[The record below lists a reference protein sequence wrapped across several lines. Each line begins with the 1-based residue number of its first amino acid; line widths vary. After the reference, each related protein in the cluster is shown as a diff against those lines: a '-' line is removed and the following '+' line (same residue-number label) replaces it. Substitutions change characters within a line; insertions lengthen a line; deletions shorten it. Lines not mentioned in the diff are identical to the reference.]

1 MRSAPTRQRKTRRQP
16 MHVVKGQKE
25 HQSVLTH
32 NETTADTTRL
42 PGAQPYFV
50 TSGLMGY
57 GSQKHLRLRAL
68 R

>member
-1 MRSAPTRQRKTRRQP
+1 
-16 MHVVKGQKE
+16 MHVVKGEKA

-42 PGAQPYFV
+42 LGAQPYFV
-50 TSGLMGY
+50 TSGRMGY